1 MNNTIVVIE
10 SGWIMVGEMTNP
22 YLVFK
27 PIEIRVRR
35 CQECDSIITG
45 LNIVIVK
52 NDDKRVGFD
61 ALSHGIEETEL
72 FEAINCEHC
81 GHQNIIG
88 KYYRHASDDIQLKA
102 QIARKDSKKDEVTLN
117 QTAQTTLLKNAF
129 VVRRWNN
136 GKGIGGLAKAENK
149 HEYTLDPVGS
159 VSIQT
164 SKILFEIPCEW

>member
-22 YLVFK
+22 
-27 PIEIRVRR
+27 
-35 CQECDSIITG
+35 ST
-45 LNIVIVK
+45 
-52 NDDKRVGFD
+52 
-61 ALSHGIEETEL
+61 
-72 FEAINCEHC
+72 
-81 GHQNIIG
+81 
-88 KYYRHASDDIQLKA
+88 
-102 QIARKDSKKDEVTLN
+102 
-117 QTAQTTLLKNAF
+117 QTTLLKNAS